1 MSSLESRLDTL
12 YVKQSTI
19 DLHETPTVKSD
30 TQLTMECPSVSCS
43 GTVSLPFL
51 KTTQISPVLPG
62 ADIYVTSGMDIA
74 STTKALVPP
83 RMTTAQRDAIASP
96 EAGSILY
103 NTTTSKLECYS
114 GETWNALF

>member
-1 MSSLESRLDTL
+1 MASLESRLDTL

-30 TQLTMECPSVSCS
+30 TQLTMECPNVTCS
-43 GTVSLPFL
+43 GTVSLPII
-51 KTTQISPVLPG
+51 KTTQISPFLPG
-62 ADIYVTSGMDIA
+62 AEIYVTSGMDIA

-96 EAGSILY
+96 EAGSVVY

-114 GETWNALF
+114 GGSWHALF

>member
-30 TQLTMECPSVSCS
+30 TQLTVTCPTVSCS

-51 KTTQISPVLPG
+51 KTTQISPVVPG
-62 ADIYVTSGMDIA
+62 AEIYVTSGLDIA

-96 EAGSILY
+96 EAGSVVY